1 MLVFLACL
9 WIFFFARVRSFLSFF
24 LLNKIKRILHRSQIA
39 DRMSHRT
46 YATALAPEG
55 PCYSDNASSAHD
67 AGYHLA
73 LALRGVEAFIAE
85 EFDIEDD
92 DAALEALAAEMQA
105 QADLPDPE
113 P

>member
-1 MLVFLACL
+1 MSRVFK
-9 WIFFFARVRSFLSFF
+9 FF
-24 LLNKIKRILHRSQIA
+24 LPKKIKRILHRSQIA

-73 LALRGVEAFIAE
+73 LALRCVEAFIAE
-85 EFDIEDD
+85 EFDMEGDN
-92 DAALEALAAEMQA
+92 AALGALAEMQA
-105 QADLPDPE
+105 QADLPGPE

>member
-1 MLVFLACL
+1 
-9 WIFFFARVRSFLSFF
+9 
-24 LLNKIKRILHRSQIA
+24 
-39 DRMSHRT
+39 MSHRT

-73 LALRGVEAFIAE
+73 LALRCVQAFILE
-85 EFDIEDD
+85 ESDTEDD
-92 DAALEALAAEMQA
+92 HAALQAALEAIAEMQA
-105 QADLPDPE
+105 QADLPGPE